1 MSTAPSGYSGTPLPQ
16 KLGFKPGM
24 RAAFLGAPVGFAATL
39 GELPDGVEVAT
50 RLGGH
55 RDLVVVFATA
65 RRELVRRVAALKLT
79 IRKELR

>member
-24 RAAFLGAPVGFAATL
+24 RAALIGAPGDFAATL
-39 GELPDGVEVAT
+39 GALPEGVEVT
-50 RLGGH
+50 WSR
-55 RDLVVVFATA
+55 
-65 RRELVRRVAALKLT
+65 LKLV